1 MDGLRDLYQE
11 VIFDHNR
18 TPRNFHKLAG
28 ANRQAEGFNPL
39 CGDQLTVYLKVDDR
53 GVIEDVSFEGRGCAI
68 STASASIMTETLKGK
83 TVQQADTLF
92 ENFHRLITG
101 PGADAAAPAADL
113 GKLQVLT
120 GVRDYPSRVKC
131 ATLAWHT
138 VQAALKNAATTVST
152 E

>member
-1 MDGLRDLYQE
+1 MDELRDLYQE

-18 TPRNFHKLAG
+18 TPRNFRKLAG

-53 GVIEDVSFEGRGCAI
+53 GVIEDLSFEGRGCAI

-83 TVQQADTLF
+83 TVQQADALF
-92 ENFHRLITG
+92 ENFHRLVTG
-101 PGADAAAPAADL
+101 PGADAAAPVADL

-138 VQAALKNAATTVST
+138 VQAALKNATTTVST

>member
-18 TPRNFHKLAG
+18 RPRNFHKLPE
-28 ANRQAEGFNPL
+28 ANRRADGHNPL
-39 CGDQLTVYLKVDDR
+39 CGDQLVVYLRISDA

-83 TVQQADTLF
+83 TAQQAQSLF
-92 ENFHRLITG
+92 DGFHRLVAG
-101 PGADAAAPAADL
+101 DGAPEADL
-113 GKLQVLT
+113 GKLAVLG
-120 GVRDYPSRVKC
+120 GVREYPSRVKC

-138 VQAALKNAATTVST
+138 LQAALRHEPAPVST